1 MIQLNILSGKMAG
14 RQWVARHFPVRI
26 GRASGCDL
34 RLEEDGVWDQHADLN
49 FDPDGGF
56 SLKTQASALATVN
69 GEPVQSARLRNGD
82 AIHLGSVRL
91 QFWLAATRQ
100 RGLQL
105 REWIVWGLVAAVS
118 AVEIAV
124 VYYYLP

>member
-34 RLEEDGVWDQHADLN
+34 RLEEDGVWDEHAELK

-56 SLKTQASALATVN
+56 SLNTQADALALVN
-69 GEPVQSARLRNGD
+69 AAPVQSVRLRNGD

-91 QFWLAATRQ
+91 QFWLAAARQ
-100 RGLQL
+100 RGLRL
-105 REWIVWGLVAAVS
+105 REWMLWGLVAVVCIAEITAV
-118 AVEIAV
+118 
-124 VYYYLP
+124 YFLP